1 MRWFIKVLLVLF
13 CTTWC
18 IHCSPLQKSNGF
30 TTSNTLPSKYAVASA
45 HPLATQA
52 GIEILQQGGNAFDA
66 AIAVTANLAVVE
78 PYASG
83 IGGGGFYLLHLADK
97 NQNIMLDARETA
109 PLSAGREMYLG
120 KDGEATTDSVRGAL
134 AAGIPGIP
142 AGIVHL
148 AEVYGSMP
156 LHKTLH
162 TAIQLAR
169 NGFVIDARYQKR
181 AEAALEKLTA
191 SDAAAKIFLHK
202 NQIPE
207 KNFVLKQKDL
217 AYVLERIRDHGAAG
231 FYQGEIAEKLI
242 TGVRQAGGIWQLED
256 LQQYQVKERYPITG
270 HYKNTD
276 IISAALPSSGGIVL
290 MQILNMLSEFDLM
303 TMDESEQI
311 HLIVEAMRRA
321 YRDRA
326 HYLGDNDYVFV
337 PIKKLISPAYAK
349 KSISDFDPGHA
360 TESAS
365 YLQDG
370 TIHTQTDQQEGHD
383 TTHFSILDQEGNY
396 VAATLSINY
405 YFGSGFVP
413 EGTGVLLN
421 NEMDDFAIK
430 PGHANLWG
438 LVGNEANAIE
448 PGKRMLSSM
457 SPTFLKDQN
466 RIAILGTPGGSR
478 IISMVLLSTLA
489 FAQGADAQTMTSLPR
504 YHHQFLPDQ
513 IQHEANSFDL
523 NTRKV
528 LTNMGH
534 SLKMLDRNYGNMHV
548 IIWDQQYNTVN
559 AASDPRG
566 IGNAELG
573 D

>member
-83 IGGGGFYLLHLADK
+83 IGGGGFYLLYLADK

-365 YLQDG
+365 YLQDE

-548 IIWDQQYNTVN
+548 IIWDQQNNTVN